1 MQVSLVLWFVCG
13 WIELV
18 LGQRYSSHYFSVL
31 AVPSVFM
38 GAILMTQ
45 LEALIANREVNRS
58 LEVRQDRPRKFGLP
72 IATAIIILFSQC
84 SDQFWTGVQK
94 LGTFTTIGNYNEE
107 RTQSQGGEGR
117 TTRAI
122 IDLVSHDGDP
132 LLAWTMYPWTYL
144 EHGRVP
150 ATRFSWKSFMLGE
163 IYLGKTSP
171 KYVLP
176 DTWDWFAQDVKQARP
191 HAYVRPKE
199 TVLNEQTPFAQYV
212 TSNFTQVYDGNS
224 MEVSL
229 FKDDWT
235 KILVIPSTATDIKSD
250 KIFKETSPFLLSD
263 KNCVRI
269 AGTLSSEDANEEAA
283 IIFNLTDLTQS
294 YENVYLSLSST
305 RSSSSSDNVEFAAK
319 DLNGDETAPIEFL
332 VVVGKRSAV
341 LIVDGEVVSA
351 TRLGE
356 QAQISV
362 ARKSGQPTLSNL
374 RVDVAPML
382 DGCANS

>member
-1 MQVSLVLWFVCG
+1 
-13 WIELV
+13 
-18 LGQRYSSHYFSVL
+18 
-31 AVPSVFM
+31 
-38 GAILMTQ
+38 
-45 LEALIANREVNRS
+45 
-58 LEVRQDRPRKFGLP
+58 
-72 IATAIIILFSQC
+72 
-84 SDQFWTGVQK
+84 
-94 LGTFTTIGNYNEE
+94 
-107 RTQSQGGEGR
+107 
-117 TTRAI
+117 
-122 IDLVSHDGDP
+122 
-132 LLAWTMYPWTYL
+132 
-144 EHGRVP
+144 
-150 ATRFSWKSFMLGE
+150 MLGE

-356 QAQISV
+356 LVQISV

-374 RVDVAPML
+374 RIDVAPML